1 MKKAIRVGISL
12 MVILVL
18 ALWITFVIVKYKENE
33 RKKMVWQSF
42 FEIMGRDVDSG
53 SIDTGDVKW
62 KLRIGKQKIVFC
74 LRFLKKEN

>member
-53 SIDTGDVKW
+53 SIDTGDVK
-62 KLRIGKQKIVFC
+62 
-74 LRFLKKEN
+74 